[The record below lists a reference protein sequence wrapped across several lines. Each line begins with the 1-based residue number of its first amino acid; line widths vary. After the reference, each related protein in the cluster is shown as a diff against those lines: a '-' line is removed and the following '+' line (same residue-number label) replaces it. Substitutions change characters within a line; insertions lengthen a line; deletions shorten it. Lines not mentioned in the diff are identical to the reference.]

1 MKNIIVI
8 VVTLFGLSSDAQI
21 QKGKVL
27 DFNGNPIENAE
38 LANTSSDTHAHTIEF
53 GFF

>member
-21 QKGKVL
+21 QKRKVL
-27 DFNGNPIENAE
+27 DFDGNPIENA
-38 LANTSSDTHAHTIEF
+38 
-53 GFF
+53 